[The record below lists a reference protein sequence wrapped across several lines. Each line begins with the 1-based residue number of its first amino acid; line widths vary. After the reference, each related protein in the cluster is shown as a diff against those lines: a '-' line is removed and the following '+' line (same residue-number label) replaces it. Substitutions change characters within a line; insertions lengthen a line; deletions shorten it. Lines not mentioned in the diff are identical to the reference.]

1 MSSFTPINRPVK
13 QKTGSAANENNPNT
27 TAVASRNNDNNSSSN
42 SNRSST
48 STSSMST
55 NSLPLKPWQLWAL
68 QNGRTPLPETPGER
82 PWLDPRASSQITGS
96 QSSDVASAMN
106 VLSFSSG
113 TTNAGE
119 DSSSTEATPLTYR
132 FWSDDDMRSL
142 ISLRN
147 GGATWS
153 VVYAAFPE
161 RTPEAIKQAYHKR
174 RHAVEREMMME
185 AGASNSQSNGNAGTN
200 K

>member
-13 QKTGSAANENNPNT
+13 QKTGSTANENNPNI
-27 TAVASRNNDNNSSSN
+27 TAVSSRNNNNNKNNSSN
-42 SNRSST
+42 SNRSS
-48 STSSMST
+48 SSMST
-55 NSLPLKPWQLWAL
+55 NNLPLQPWQLRAL

-82 PWLDPRASSQITGS
+82 PWLDPRASTQIIGS
-96 QSSDVASAMN
+96 QSSSVASAMN

-113 TTNAGE
+113 TTNAVE
-119 DSSSTEATPLTYR
+119 DSSSAEAGSLTYR

-142 ISLRN
+142 ITLRN
-147 GGATWS
+147 GGATWA